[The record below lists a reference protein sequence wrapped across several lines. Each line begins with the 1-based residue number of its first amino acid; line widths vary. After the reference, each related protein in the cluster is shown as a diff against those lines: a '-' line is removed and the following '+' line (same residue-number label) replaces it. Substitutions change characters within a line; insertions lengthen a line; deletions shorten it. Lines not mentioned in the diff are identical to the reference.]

1 MNRLAQTSSPYL
13 LQHAHNPVDWYP
25 WGEEAFERARRED
38 KPILVSIGY
47 STCHWCHVME
57 RESFES
63 EQVAHYMNTHFVN
76 IKVDREER
84 PDVDQIYM
92 DAVQTLT
99 RSGGWPL
106 NCFLT
111 PDLKPF
117 WGGTY
122 FPPQPAHNRP
132 SWLQVLR
139 YINQIFKE
147 EREGVEDQARKLQ
160 EHIERMDDA
169 FLGEYSPL
177 PAGRVQQEDLLDT
190 VYYSIRERFDRIE
203 GGFGS
208 APKFP
213 GSMSLVFLLRYYG
226 LTANAEAL
234 AHVELSLEKMIYGGI
249 YDQLGGGFARYT
261 VDREWLVPH
270 FEKMLYDNALLVSAL
285 SEAYRVTQNPLYRT
299 TIEETLAY
307 IDREMS
313 HPEGGYYAAQDADSE
328 GEEGKFFVWSLSEI
342 ESILGKERAA
352 VFAAYYDVSEAGNW
366 EGKNILNR
374 SMSVAAFAAAHGLPA
389 EELDRELAVDRRRLF
404 EARDQRVYPGRDE
417 KQLLDWNALMV
428 TAYADAAAA
437 LGSKAYRRRAELELE
452 GLLERYRIDGEG
464 LDLYHNY
471 KDGVASIA
479 AYLTD
484 YAYLIEAMLAVYKV
498 TQDERWLELAR
509 DYTELVLASYYDDER
524 HLFYFTR
531 AGQSDMIVRKVE
543 LYDNA
548 TPSGNAT
555 MVSNLQALAVLL
567 DVAKYREIA
576 GKMLQQMQSGI
587 SKYGTSF
594 PKWATAL
601 LAEVKGIREI
611 AVLGPECDAW
621 VEQINRWPLGHYVIA
636 SQVTT
641 ADDAAI
647 ALLRG
652 KQPRDADG
660 ALVYVCESYA
670 CQAPVA
676 TLAEAQQLLLGN
688 TP

>member
-1 MNRLAQTSSPYL
+1 MNRLAQSSSPYL
-13 LQHAHNPVDWYP
+13 QQHAHNPVDWYP
-25 WGEEAFERARRED
+25 WGEEAFEKARRED

-63 EQVAHYMNTHFVN
+63 ESVARYMNDYFVN

-92 DAVQTLT
+92 DAVQALT

-147 EREGVEDQARKLQ
+147 EREGVEAQASKLQ
-160 EHIERMDDA
+160 EHIERMDDV
-169 FLGEYSPL
+169 FLGDWSPL
-177 PAGRVQQEDLLDT
+177 PDGVAQQQDLLDT
-190 VYYSIRERFDRIE
+190 VYYSIRERFDRVE

-213 GSMSLVFLLRYYG
+213 GSMSLTFLLRYYG

-234 AHVELSLEKMIYGGI
+234 AHVELSLEKMIFGGI
-249 YDQLGGGFARYT
+249 YDQLGGGFSRYA

-270 FEKMLYDNALLVSAL
+270 FEKMLYDNALLVSTL
-285 SEAYRVTQNPLYRT
+285 SEAYRVTQNPLYKA
-299 TIEETLAY
+299 TIEETLDY
-307 IDREMS
+307 IAREM
-313 HPEGGYYAAQDADSE
+313 HNPAGGFYAAQDADSE
-328 GEEGKFFVWSLSEI
+328 GEEGKFYVWSLSEI
-342 ESILGKERAA
+342 EEVLGKERAA
-352 VFAAYYDVSEAGNW
+352 VFAAYYDVSAGGNW
-366 EGKNILNR
+366 EGHNILNR
-374 SMSVAAFAAAHGLPA
+374 SMTVAAFAATHDVPA
-389 EELDRELAVDRRRLF
+389 SELERELAIDRKRLWA
-404 EARDQRVYPGRDE
+404 ARDKRVYPGRDD

-437 LGSKAYRRRAELELE
+437 LCSERYREIAVAELG
-452 GLLERYRIDGEG
+452 GLLERYAMPGDDWR
-464 LDLYHNY
+464 LYHTY
-471 KDGVASIA
+471 KDGEASIE

-498 TQDERWLELAR
+498 TQDAGWLVKAAVYADRVVE
-509 DYTELVLASYYDDER
+509 EYYDAER
-524 HLFYFTR
+524 RLFYFTR
-531 AGQSDMIVRKVE
+531 AEQSDIIVRKTE

-567 DVAKYREIA
+567 DKDSYRDLVAA
-576 GKMLQQMQSGI
+576 MLEQMQSGI

-601 LAEVKGIREI
+601 LAAVKGYKEI
-611 AVLGPECDAW
+611 AVVGEQSHEW
-621 VEQINRWPLGHYVIA
+621 VAAMNSWPLGHYVIA
-636 SQVTT
+636 AQRTL
-641 ADDAAI
+641 ADTSI
-647 ALLRG
+647 ALLQG
-652 KQPRDADG
+652 KSPLDG
-660 ALVYVCESYA
+660 GGTLIYVCESYA

-676 TLAEAQQLLLGN
+676 TLAEAQRLLL
-688 TP
+688 